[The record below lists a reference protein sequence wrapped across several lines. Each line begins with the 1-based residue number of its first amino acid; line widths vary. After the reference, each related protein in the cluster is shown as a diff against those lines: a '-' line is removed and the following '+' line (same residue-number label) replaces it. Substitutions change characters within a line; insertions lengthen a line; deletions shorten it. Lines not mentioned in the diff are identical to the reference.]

1 MFFIG
6 LGVDGQSGLF
16 VESFQSAAGC
26 FMVRSSGVYQG
37 AETVNE
43 TVEVFKGASEL
54 RESER
59 MVFRR
64 IA

>member
-1 MFFIG
+1 
-6 LGVDGQSGLF
+6 
-16 VESFQSAAGC
+16 
-26 FMVRSSGVYQG
+26 MVRSSGVYQG
-37 AETVNE
+37 AETVND

-59 MVFRR
+59 MVLRR